1 MVHTLQVLTIVVVG
15 VMVGVEF
22 SVAFVMNRIFDA
34 LPENS
39 GQLAR
44 AHGGRMLG
52 ALMPFWYIGSL
63 ALSAVWAVA
72 AWSRPGTGLVVTG
85 AALLVVSVIMSILLL
100 VPINNRGKTW
110 TPENRPADWKEQM
123 NRWDRYHYVRVA
135 VIVAAFAFLAAG
147 LAVA

>member
-1 MVHTLQVLTIVVVG
+1 MLNALQVFTTVVVG
-15 VMVGVEF
+15 LMVGVEF

-34 LPENS
+34 LPEDS
-39 GQLAR
+39 DQLAR

-63 ALSAVWAVA
+63 VLSAVWAVA
-72 AWSRPGTGLVVTG
+72 GRHDQGTALVVV
-85 AALLVVSVIMSILLL
+85 AAGLLIVSVIMSVLLL

-110 TPENRPADWKEQM
+110 TPENRPEDWKEQM

-135 VIVAAFAFLAAG
+135 VIIAAFTLLVTAL
-147 LAVA
+147 V

>member
-1 MVHTLQVLTIVVVG
+1 MLNALEVFTTVVVG
-15 VMVGVEF
+15 LMVGVEL

-34 LPENS
+34 LPEDA
-39 GQLAR
+39 GQLGR

-63 ALSAVWAVA
+63 VLAAVWAIA
-72 AWSRPGTGLVVTG
+72 GWGGPGAGLVVV
-85 AALLVVSVIMSILLL
+85 AAGLLIVSVIMSVVLL

-135 VIVAAFAFLAAG
+135 VIVAAFTVLVTAL
-147 LAVA
+147 V